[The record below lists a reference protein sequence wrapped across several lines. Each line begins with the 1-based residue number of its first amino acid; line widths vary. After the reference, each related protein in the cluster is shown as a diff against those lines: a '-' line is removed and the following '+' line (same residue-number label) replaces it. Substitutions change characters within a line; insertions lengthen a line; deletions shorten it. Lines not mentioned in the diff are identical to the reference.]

1 MKTTMEIWQKA
12 QSKELEW
19 HIYNQWRADTSA
31 FMAQTN
37 AYFEKMGFRPDQFK
51 SVIDAGCGPRLRSVY
66 FEGAK
71 LYAIDPLADDYES
84 SLTWCDLDK
93 ATVYSQPLEDF
104 IPGLHAEFLFS
115 LNCLDH
121 CRDFDAVI
129 ANIAQY
135 ADEIFLSY
143 DCGEPDPL
151 HPLTIDESTS
161 EQMFEIMGLRIMKKT
176 VTEPWRSGRAL
187 NYWLKNEP
195 LKKEIVVPDVK
206 VVKQKRTR
214 RVKK

>member
-1 MKTTMEIWQKA
+1 
-12 QSKELEW
+12 
-19 HIYNQWRADTSA
+19 
-31 FMAQTN
+31 
-37 AYFEKMGFRPDQFK
+37 
-51 SVIDAGCGPRLRSVY
+51 
-66 FEGAK
+66 
-71 LYAIDPLADDYES
+71 
-84 SLTWCDLDK
+84 
-93 ATVYSQPLEDF
+93 
-104 IPGLHAEFLFS
+104 
-115 LNCLDH
+115 
-121 CRDFDAVI
+121 VI